1 MSQSNHNK
9 TTTKP
14 IFGLSF
20 LQSLGKDTL
29 SIFGAFG
36 RGAFFLLSLIPAL
49 PYSLWRMDLLT
60 KQIYVAGVLSLP
72 IILTA
77 GLFVGMVLS
86 LQGYNVLVDYNS
98 AEAVG
103 TMTAL
108 SLLRELGPVV
118 AALLFAGRAGSALT
132 AEIGLMRST
141 EQLSALEMMAIDPLK
156 YIYAPRL
163 TASIIALPLLT
174 LLFTALGIIGGYL
187 VAVGWLGVDEGSFWS
202 QMNSH
207 VDWSEDVMN
216 GIIKSVAFAILISI
230 IALYQGFDAIPTS
243 EGVSNATTRTVV
255 HSSLGVLGL
264 DFILTTL
271 MFN

>member
-1 MSQSNHNK
+1 MQNNHTN
-9 TTTKP
+9 T
-14 IFGLSF
+14 FLNF
-20 LQSLGKDTL
+20 LQNTGHNTL
-29 SIFGAFG
+29 EFVASFG
-36 RGAFFLLSLIPAL
+36 RAVLFLVSLIPAL
-49 PYSLWRMDLLT
+49 PYSLWRFDLLV
-60 KQIYVAGVLSLP
+60 KQLYVTGVLSLP

-98 AEAVG
+98 EEAVG

-141 EQLSALEMMAIDPLK
+141 EQISALEMMAIDPLK

-163 TASIIALPLLT
+163 TAAIIALPLLT
-174 LLFTALGIIGGYL
+174 LLFTALGILGGYV

-207 VDWSEDVMN
+207 VDWQEDVMN
-216 GIIKSVAFAILISI
+216 GVIKSIAFAVLIAV
-230 IALYQGFDAIPTS
+230 IALFQGYDAMPTS
-243 EGVSNATTRTVV
+243 EGVSGATTRTVV
-255 HSSLGVLGL
+255 HSSLGILGL
-264 DFILTTL
+264 DFILTML

>member
-1 MSQSNHNK
+1 MSRFIDFVQSVGADVI
-9 TTTKP
+9 T
-14 IFGLSF
+14 GLA
-20 LQSLGKDTL
+20 T
-29 SIFGAFG
+29 FG
-36 RGAFFLLSLIPAL
+36 RGSLFFVSVLSATPSAILRL
-49 PYSLWRMDLLT
+49 DLLL
-60 KQIYVAGVLSLP
+60 KQVYVAGVLSLP

-98 AEAVG
+98 EEAVG

-141 EQLSALEMMAIDPLK
+141 EQVSALEMMAIDPLK
-156 YIYAPRL
+156 FIYAPRFL
-163 TASIIALPLLT
+163 AAIISLPLLT
-174 LLFTALGIIGGYL
+174 LLFTGFGIIGGYL
-187 VAVGWLGVDEGSFWS
+187 VSVGWLGVDEGAFWS
-202 QMNSH
+202 QMHGH
-207 VDWSEDVMN
+207 VDWHDDVLN
-216 GIIKSVAFAILISI
+216 GIIKSIAFAVLVAIV
-230 IALYQGFDAIPTS
+230 ALFQGFNAVPTS
-243 EGVSNATTRTVV
+243 EGVSRATTKTVV

-264 DFILTTL
+264 DFILTSL

>member
-1 MSQSNHNK
+1 MAMMESLLNRVAGIGASVL
-9 TTTKP
+9 
-14 IFGLSF
+14 GLLSG
-20 LQSLGKDTL
+20 LG
-29 SIFGAFG
+29 
-36 RGAFFLLSLIPAL
+36 RMAFFVISLIPAI
-49 PYSLWRMDLLT
+49 PYSFYRLDLLV

-77 GLFVGMVLS
+77 GLFVGMVLT

-98 AEAVG
+98 EEAVG

-141 EQLSALEMMAIDPLK
+141 EQISALEMMAVDPLK
-156 YIYAPRL
+156 FIFAPRFS
-163 TASIIALPLLT
+163 AAFIALPMLS
-174 LLFTALGIIGGYL
+174 LLFIAMGILGGYL

-202 QMNSH
+202 QMQDS
-207 VDWSEDVMN
+207 VDWQEDVMN
-216 GIIKSVAFAILISI
+216 GIIKSFAFAILIAI
-230 IALYQGFDAIPTS
+230 IALFQGHDAMPTS

-264 DFILTTL
+264 DFILTTM
-271 MFN
+271 MFS

>member
-1 MSQSNHNK
+1 MMPLIDSLFSRLALLGERF
-9 TTTKP
+9 
-14 IFGLSF
+14 IAILSGL
-20 LQSLGKDTL
+20 
-29 SIFGAFG
+29 G
-36 RGAFFLLSLIPAL
+36 RMAFFLAAVLPVIPYAF
-49 PYSLWRMDLLT
+49 YRFGLLM
-60 KQIYVAGVLSLP
+60 KQVYVAGVLSLP

-77 GLFVGMVLS
+77 GLFVGMVLT

-98 AEAVG
+98 EEAVG

-141 EQLSALEMMAIDPLK
+141 EQLSALEMMAVDPLK
-156 YIYAPRL
+156 FIFAPRFAAAFI
-163 TASIIALPLLT
+163 TLPMLS
-174 LLFTALGIIGGYL
+174 LLFIAMGILGGYM
-187 VAVGWLGVDEGSFWS
+187 VGVGWLGVDEGSFWS
-202 QMNSH
+202 QMQSS
-207 VDWSEDVMN
+207 VDWREDVMN
-216 GIIKSVAFAILISI
+216 GIIKSIAFAFL
-230 IALYQGFDAIPTS
+230 IALVALFQGYDAMPTS

-271 MFN
+271 MFS

>member
-1 MSQSNHNK
+1 MSRFIDFVQSVGADVMG
-9 TTTKP
+9 
-14 IFGLSF
+14 GLA
-20 LQSLGKDTL
+20 T
-29 SIFGAFG
+29 FG
-36 RGAFFLLSLIPAL
+36 RGSLFIVSVLSATPSATLRL
-49 PYSLWRMDLLT
+49 DLLL
-60 KQIYVAGVLSLP
+60 KQVYVAGVLSLP

-98 AEAVG
+98 EEAVG

-141 EQLSALEMMAIDPLK
+141 EQVSALEMMAIDPLK
-156 YIYAPRL
+156 FIYAPRFL
-163 TASIIALPLLT
+163 AAIISLPLLT
-174 LLFTALGIIGGYL
+174 LLFTGLGIVGGYL
-187 VAVGWLGVDEGSFWS
+187 VSVGWLGVDEGAFWS
-202 QMNSH
+202 QMHAH
-207 VDWSEDVMN
+207 VDWHDDVMN
-216 GIIKSVAFAILISI
+216 GIIKSIAFAFLVAIV
-230 IALYQGFDAIPTS
+230 ALFQGFNAVPTS
-243 EGVSNATTRTVV
+243 EGVSSATTKTVV

-264 DFILTTL
+264 DFILTSL

>member
-1 MSQSNHNK
+1 MSNSDIQSNR
-9 TTTKP
+9 
-14 IFGLSF
+14 FLRF
-20 LQSLGKDTL
+20 LQSLGKNTL
-29 SIFGAFG
+29 NMLATNG
-36 RGAFFLLSLIPAL
+36 RGAMFFTSLLPAL
-49 PYSLWRMDLLT
+49 PYSFWRLDLLL
-60 KQIYVAGVLSLP
+60 KQVYVAGVLSLP

-98 AEAVG
+98 EEAVG
-103 TMTAL
+103 SMTAL

-141 EQLSALEMMAIDPLK
+141 EQVSALEMMAIDPLK
-156 YIYAPRL
+156 YIYAPRFSAAL
-163 TASIIALPLLT
+163 IALPLLT
-174 LLFTALGIIGGYL
+174 LLFIALGIIGGYM
-187 VAVGWLGVDEGSFWS
+187 VAVGWLGVDQGSFWS

-207 VDWSEDVMN
+207 VDWQEDVMN
-216 GIIKSVAFAILISI
+216 GIIKSIAFAVLIAI
-230 IALYQGFDAIPTS
+230 ISLFHGFNAIPTS

-264 DFILTTL
+264 DFVLTAL
-271 MFN
+271 MF

>member
-1 MSQSNHNK
+1 MSRFMDFVQSVGADV
-9 TTTKP
+9 
-14 IFGLSF
+14 IAGLA
-20 LQSLGKDTL
+20 T
-29 SIFGAFG
+29 FG
-36 RGAFFLLSLIPAL
+36 RGSMFIVSVISATPSAILRL
-49 PYSLWRMDLLT
+49 DLLL
-60 KQIYVAGVLSLP
+60 KQVYVSGVLSLP

-98 AEAVG
+98 EEAVG

-141 EQLSALEMMAIDPLK
+141 EQISALEMMAIDPLK
-156 YIYAPRL
+156 FIYAPRFL
-163 TASIIALPLLT
+163 AAIISLPLLT
-174 LLFTALGIIGGYL
+174 LLFTGLGILGGYL
-187 VAVGWLGVDEGSFWS
+187 VSVGWLGVDEGAFWS
-202 QMNSH
+202 QMHAH
-207 VDWSEDVMN
+207 VDWHDDVMN
-216 GIIKSVAFAILISI
+216 GIIKSIAFAVLVATV
-230 IALYQGFDAIPTS
+230 ALFQGFNAMPTS
-243 EGVSNATTRTVV
+243 EGVSNATTKTVV

-264 DFILTTL
+264 DFILTSL

>member
-1 MSQSNHNK
+1 MKVLN
-9 TTTKP
+9 
-14 IFGLSF
+14 F
-20 LQSLGKDTL
+20 LQNLGAGTL
-29 SIFGAFG
+29 EIFRSFG
-36 RGAFFLLSLIPAL
+36 EATLFVLSLFPAL
-49 PYSLWRMDLLT
+49 PSVLYRVELWI

-98 AEAVG
+98 EEAVG

-141 EQLSALEMMAIDPLK
+141 EQISALEMMATDPIK
-156 YIYAPRL
+156 YIYGPRFVAAL
-163 TASIIALPLLT
+163 VALPLLAM
-174 LLFTALGIIGGYL
+174 LFSAMGIFGGHL
-187 VAVGWLGVDEGSFWS
+187 VAVGWLGVDTGAFWS
-202 QMNSH
+202 QMQSA

-216 GIIKSVAFAILISI
+216 GVIKSIAFAVLIAIVS
-230 IALYQGFDAIPTS
+230 LYQGISAIPTS
-243 EGVSNATTRTVV
+243 EGVSRATTRTVV
-255 HSSLGVLGL
+255 YSSLGVLGL
-264 DFILTTL
+264 DFVLTAL

>member
-1 MSQSNHNK
+1 MNAFSS
-9 TTTKP
+9 
-14 IFGLSF
+14 SF
-20 LQSLGKDTL
+20 MNFVAKLGHSAL
-29 SIFGAFG
+29 EMLASIG
-36 RGAFFLLSLIPAL
+36 RAFFFVVSLIPAI
-49 PYSLWRMDLLT
+49 PYAFRRFELLV
-60 KQIYVAGVLSLP
+60 KQIYFAGVLSLP
-72 IILTA
+72 IVLTA

-98 AEAVG
+98 EEAVG

-141 EQLSALEMMAIDPLK
+141 EQISALEMMAVDPVK
-156 YIYAPRL
+156 FVFAPRF
-163 TASIIALPLLT
+163 TAAIIVLPMLS
-174 LLFTALGIIGGYL
+174 LLFIAMGILGGYL
-187 VAVGWLGVDEGSFWS
+187 VAVGWLGVDEGAFWS

-207 VDWSEDVMN
+207 VDWNEDVMN
-216 GIIKSVAFAILISI
+216 GIIKSIAFAILIAI
-230 IALYQGFDAIPTS
+230 ISLFQGVDARPTS
-243 EGVSNATTRTVV
+243 EGVSGATTRTVV

-264 DFILTTL
+264 DFILTAL

>member
-1 MSQSNHNK
+1 MQGILNK
-9 TTTKP
+9 LTYLGR
-14 IFGLSF
+14 FALDVLSGL
-20 LQSLGKDTL
+20 
-29 SIFGAFG
+29 G
-36 RGAFFLLSLIPAL
+36 RMAFFFVSILPAIPNAFVRLELLV
-49 PYSLWRMDLLT
+49 
-60 KQIYVAGVLSLP
+60 KQVYVAGVLSLP

-86 LQGYNVLVDYNS
+86 LQGYNILVDFNS
-98 AEAVG
+98 EEAVG

-141 EQLSALEMMAIDPLK
+141 EQISALEMMAVDPLK
-156 YIYAPRL
+156 FIYAPRF
-163 TASIIALPLLT
+163 TAALIALPMLS
-174 LLFTALGIIGGYL
+174 LLFIAMGVLGGYL
-187 VAVGWLGVDEGSFWS
+187 VGVGWLGVDEGAYWA
-202 QMNSH
+202 QMQDS
-207 VDWSEDVMN
+207 VDWQDDVVN
-216 GIIKSVAFAILISI
+216 GIIKSVAFAVLIAVIS
-230 IALYQGFDAIPTS
+230 LFQGFDAIPTS

-271 MFN
+271 MFS

>member
-1 MSQSNHNK
+1 MQ
-9 TTTKP
+9 
-14 IFGLSF
+14 F
-20 LQSLGKDTL
+20 LQNLGATT
-29 SIFGAFG
+29 IGIVQAFG
-36 RGAFFLLSLIPAL
+36 QATLFVLSMLPVLPAAFLRV
-49 PYSLWRMDLLT
+49 SLWV
-60 KQIYVAGVLSLP
+60 KQLYVSGVLSLP

-98 AEAVG
+98 EEAVG

-141 EQLSALEMMAIDPLK
+141 EQIAALEMMAIDPLK

-163 TASIIALPLLT
+163 MAAIIALPLLA
-174 LLFTALGIIGGYL
+174 LLFSAMGVFGSYL
-187 VAVGWLGVDEGSFWS
+187 VGVGWLGIDSGAFWS
-202 QMNSH
+202 QMQSA
-207 VDWSEDVMN
+207 VDWHEDVMN
-216 GIIKSVAFAILISI
+216 GVIKSIAFAILIAI
-230 IALYQGFDAIPTS
+230 IALYQGVSAMPTS
-243 EGVSNATTRTVV
+243 EGVSRATTRTVV
-255 HSSLGVLGL
+255 HASLGVLGL
-264 DFILTTL
+264 DFILTAV

>member
-1 MSQSNHNK
+1 MHNQNSL
-9 TTTKP
+9 P
-14 IFGLSF
+14 YP
-20 LQSLGKDTL
+20 LQFVQKIGKQFL
-29 SIFGAFG
+29 SILSSFG
-36 RGAFFLLSLIPAL
+36 RGAFFLVSLLPAL
-49 PYSLWRMDLLT
+49 PYSLWRIDLLI

-98 AEAVG
+98 EEAVG

-141 EQLSALEMMAIDPLK
+141 EQISALEMMAIDPLK

-163 TASIIALPLLT
+163 MAAIIALPLLT

-187 VAVGWLGVDEGSFWS
+187 VAVDWLGVDQGSFWA

-207 VDWSEDVMN
+207 VDWQEDVMN
-216 GIIKSVAFAILISI
+216 GIIKSVAFAVLIAI
-230 IALYQGFDAIPTS
+230 ISLFQGFDAIPTS
-243 EGVSNATTRTVV
+243 EGVSNATTKTVV
-255 HSSLGVLGL
+255 HSSLGILGL